1 MLTSTST
8 PRMPSHRTISI
19 SLVFV
24 VLFYVTY
31 ILYAGHDALFS
42 AMASLQ
48 VTDWL
53 IILGYSLSNYLF
65 RFVRWQIY
73 LAKFENKVPVL
84 TSFAYYIAGFSLT
97 TTPGKAGE
105 TIRSLYLHQH
115 KVRFSASLA
124 AFFTE
129 RFLDVV
135 VVACLALL
143 SLLQFIEYQSAIIS
157 AIIILLLL
165 VALFAY
171 GNTHYL
177 IEKLLPYIKFH
188 FLSRLL
194 NYLSLFLSHTKK
206 LFGFSLLTSGLM
218 LGTIAWIL
226 QGMAFVFLLQH
237 FNIELSIWVAIG
249 IYAASLL
256 AGAISFIP
264 GGVGTTEA
272 AMAFLLITVGV
283 DKQIALIIPVIARIA
298 SLWFAV
304 TLGTGAVVILG
315 MLGIKPKE
323 QDTRH
328 STSPG

>member
-1 MLTSTST
+1 MPIQSIT

-24 VLFYVTY
+24 VLFYVVY
-31 ILYAGHDALFS
+31 ILYTGHEALFT
-42 AMASLQ
+42 AIVSLKL
-48 VTDWL
+48 TDW
-53 IILGYSLSNYLF
+53 IILLSCSLGNYLF
-65 RFVRWQIY
+65 RFIRWQTY
-73 LAKFENKVPVL
+73 LGKFHHNIPVPI
-84 TSFAYYIAGFSLT
+84 SFAYYIAGFSLT

-115 KVRFSASLA
+115 KVRFSESLA
-124 AFFTE
+124 AFFAE

-143 SLLQFIEYQSAIIS
+143 SLLHFIEYLSIIITAIIV
-157 AIIILLLL
+157 LLLL

-171 GNTHYL
+171 GNTHSL
-177 IEKLLPYIKFH
+177 IERCLPYIKLH
-188 FLSRLL
+188 FLNRIL
-194 NYLSLFLSHTKK
+194 NYLSLFLLHTKK
-206 LFGFSLLTSGLM
+206 LFSFKILTNGII
-218 LGTIAWIL
+218 LGSIAWIL
-226 QGMAFVFLLQH
+226 QGMAFVYLLEH
-237 FNIELSIWVAIG
+237 FSVEVSLWVAIG

-272 AMAFLLITVGV
+272 AMAFLLIAVGA
-283 DKQIALIIPVIARIA
+283 DKQTALIIPVIARIA

-304 TLGTGAVVILG
+304 TLGTASVLTLGAF
-315 MLGIKPKE
+315 GIIPKE

-328 STSPG
+328 ST

>member
-1 MLTSTST
+1 MLNQAVT
-8 PRMPSHRTISI
+8 PRMPSHRTTSI

-24 VLFYVTY
+24 VLFYVAY
-31 ILYAGHDALFS
+31 ILFTGHKALFS
-42 AMASLQ
+42 AIASLQ
-48 VTDWL
+48 ISDWL
-53 IILGYSLSNYLF
+53 IILGCSLSNYLF
-65 RFVRWQIY
+65 RFIRWQTY
-73 LAKFENKVPVL
+73 LDSFKYKVPVL
-84 TSFAYYIAGFSLT
+84 VSFAYYIAGFSLT

-115 KVRFSASLA
+115 NVRFSVSLA

-143 SLLQFIEYQSAIIS
+143 SLLHFIEYQSAIIS
-157 AIIILLLL
+157 TIIVLLLL

-177 IEKLLPYIKFH
+177 IERLLPRIKIKFLH
-188 FLSRLL
+188 RLL
-194 NYLSLFLSHTKK
+194 NYLSLFLTHTKQ
-206 LFGFSLLTSGLM
+206 LFAFRLLTNGLM

-226 QGMAFVFLLQH
+226 QGMAFVYLLQH
-237 FNIELSIWVAIG
+237 FNIEISLWVAIG

-272 AMAFLLITVGV
+272 AMALLLIAVGV

-304 TLGTGAVVILG
+304 TLGTGAVIILG

-323 QDTRH
+323 QDTTH
-328 STSPG
+328 SG